1 MTFESY
7 ANRLTK
13 HFNQILNRRPHSTN
27 MDLET
32 IDLTPRFPRL
42 SWVNAKTRSQGNGG
56 RSGNSGHLPEHILA
70 NADNR
75 NPYQGPDKKWYWY
88 DETEQAC
95 EIAYETRAAALV
107 ALDDYCKW
115 LNTPHEIGGISE
127 VGGLPTE
134 GTNVTASNESED
146 NQRTDQVYPMQE
158 TKSCGE
164 VQQD

>member
-1 MTFESY
+1 MQKMARKTTVPVSCG
-7 ANRLTK
+7 
-13 HFNQILNRRPHSTN
+13 
-27 MDLET
+27 T
-32 IDLTPRFPRL
+32 IDLTSKVPRL
-42 SWVNAKTRSQGNGG
+42 AWLGGKMYKQANGG

-75 NPYQGPDKKWYWY
+75 NPYQGKDGKWHWF
-88 DETEQAC
+88 DANEQDC

-115 LNTPHEIGGISE
+115 LNTPQEIGGIPK